1 MINEFVSLASRT
13 PPTTKE
19 SNRNHTN
26 VSIRPTAPRVARV
39 SVVVITLDR
48 RRAIRRARLDGER
61 TRARNGARS
70 HSTRES
76 SSRASSSL
84 VVVPRASRETRV
96 LGFSTHPDVAIA
108 FDAREDEDE
117 DEDAVKR
124 CENMRTFSLCAY
136 FVAAT
141 VRLSFQEPTKNEGEA
156 IARAPSRRR
165 GGVFAR
171 ATCTYFGIHMT
182 MWV

>member
-1 MINEFVSLASRT
+1 MNEFVSLASRA

-19 SNRNHTN
+19 SNRNHTS
-26 VSIRPTAPRVARV
+26 VSIRPIAPRVSRASPSSSSPSTDAARF
-39 SVVVITLDR
+39 DA
-48 RRAIRRARLDGER
+48 RASTRER
-61 TRARNGARS
+61 THARNGARS

-96 LGFSTHPDVAIA
+96 LGFSTHPDVASTTTTT
-108 FDAREDEDE
+108 REDEDE

-124 CENMRTFSLCAY
+124 CENMRTFSVCAY

-156 IARAPSRRR
+156 IARAPSRRVVCVCDVDILGR
-165 GGVFAR
+165 CVH
-171 ATCTYFGIHMT
+171 TLVYT
-182 MWV
+182 

>member
-1 MINEFVSLASRT
+1 MFRSAPPRGVSRASPSSSSPST
-13 PPTTKE
+13 D
-19 SNRNHTN
+19 
-26 VSIRPTAPRVARV
+26 AARF
-39 SVVVITLDR
+39 DA
-48 RRAIRRARLDGER
+48 RASTRER
-61 TRARNGARS
+61 THARNGARS

-96 LGFSTHPDVAIA
+96 LGFSTHPDVASTTTTTRE
-108 FDAREDEDE
+108 DEDEDE

-124 CENMRTFSLCAY
+124 CENMRTFSVCAY

-156 IARAPSRRR
+156 IARAPSRRVVCVCDVDILGR
-165 GGVFAR
+165 CVH
-171 ATCTYFGIHMT
+171 TLVCT
-182 MWV
+182 